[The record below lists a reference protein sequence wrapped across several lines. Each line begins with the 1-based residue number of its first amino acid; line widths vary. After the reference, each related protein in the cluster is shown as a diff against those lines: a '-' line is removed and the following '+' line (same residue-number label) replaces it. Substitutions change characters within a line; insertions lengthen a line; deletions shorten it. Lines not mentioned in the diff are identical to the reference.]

1 MGKKSRRNRQKNPEQ
16 FKKNQQN
23 AIKKQNTECWY
34 KTRAQ
39 GIYAPCARL
48 LDPRARAHVERH
60 FRDVIR
66 KTTLVQQSVP
76 LPPS

>member
-1 MGKKSRRNRQKNPEQ
+1 MGKKSRRNRQKNPEA

-39 GIYAPCARL
+39 GLNAPPLRYL
-48 LDPRARAHVERH
+48 LV
-60 FRDVIR
+60 RDAAIMKKNV
-66 KTTLVQQSVP
+66 
-76 LPPS
+76 